1 MGRLAEQC
9 RDQGHRRLAGF
20 DEGKS
25 SDGLEGEDED
35 EDEDPQKKL
44 MKRE

>member
-35 EDEDPQKKL
+35 PQKKL